1 MDRTDFIES
10 SPHLSPVL
18 AERFHRAIEVVP
30 DFPKKGILFRNVL
43 AAMGSGRLHSE
54 LIDAMC
60 SPYRGV
66 RRELRA
72 VIGIESRGFVG
83 ASAMA
88 AFIGCDFV
96 AARKADPDGAGG
108 WRCKLPGVLDVEPYD
123 LEYGQA
129 ALALQRGTFDRGDKV
144 IVWDDLLATG
154 GTAAAAGRL
163 AERQGAHIVSYDF
176 AVVLASLGG
185 RRRLVP
191 TAVPNSPTAGF
202 HALLTY

>member
-1 MDRTDFIES
+1 MDRPDFIDS

-30 DFPKKGILFRNVL
+30 DFPKEGILFRNVL

-54 LIDAMC
+54 LVEAMC
-60 SPYRGV
+60 SPYRGI

-72 VIGIESRGFVG
+72 VIGIESRGFAG

-96 AARKADPDGAGG
+96 AARKAEPDGRGG
-108 WRCKLPGVLDVEPYD
+108 WRCKLPGDLDIEAYD

-129 ALALQRGTFDRGDKV
+129 ALALQRGTLDPGDKV

-163 AERQGAHIVSYDF
+163 AQRQGALVVSYDF
-176 AVVLASLGG
+176 AIELAALGG
-185 RRRLVP
+185 RKRLVP